1 MLRLGQLSG
10 PAISG
15 QLVKS
20 SVKSAGRSLALWV
33 ATPQLYFEDSYGRVG
48 S

>member
-15 QLVKS
+15 QLVRY
-20 SVKSAGRSLALWV
+20 SVMTVGRSLALWV
-33 ATPQLYFEDSYGRVG
+33 ATPQLYFEVREAS
-48 S
+48 